1 MVSDREFSRAWDAV
15 VEDPDAGTEQL
26 EPTAAEALPRNGLR
40 ILGATSLLNAA
51 DQLVHAPTVLTWAL
65 TGLGAPG
72 WTVGLL
78 VPVRESGSML
88 PQAALTP
95 WVVSHRRRHGLVAVG
110 GLAQAVGA
118 AGIALALALLTGLGA
133 GLGVLAGLAVLASG
147 RALTSLASKDTQG
160 RTVPKGQRGQLTGTA
175 TVVAGALALTVGVG
189 LRLAGEGTSPQHL
202 AWLAAGAALLF
213 VGTAVLW
220 NRVEE
225 PAGDTREADTPV
237 SPWAL
242 WRDAPDFRAFVTVR
256 ALLLVTALTPTFLVA
271 AAATQGTTPLTGLA
285 PFVLGTGLASL
296 VGGRLVGRA
305 ADRSSRRLMAVASG
319 AATAVVL
326 VVLLLAAVL
335 PPGPMAWVLPV
346 AYFLVTLAHT
356 GVRTGRKTYL
366 VDMAAGDTR
375 TAYTA
380 AGNTIIGVVL
390 LAAGAVAGA
399 LATVTPW
406 WPLAFLA
413 ALGVLGSALGLR
425 LPEVSRG

>member
-15 VEDPDAGTEQL
+15 VEDPGAGTEQL
-26 EPTAAEALPRNGLR
+26 EPAAARALPRNGLR

-133 GLGVLAGLAVLASG
+133 GLGVLAGLAVLAGG

-242 WRDAPDFRAFVTVR
+242 WRDAPDFRAFVIVR

-366 VDMAAGDTR
+366 VDMATGDTR

-390 LAAGAVAGA
+390 LVAGAVAGA